1 MPISHSTRLL
11 TLAFAATTGAGVSC
25 SSPDKSDQ
33 SPPMETA
40 ASVATPQ
47 KATPAPDTTS
57 PVQPPETTVAQSAPM
72 KASTAGAPKA
82 RTTASRTVNAPKP
95 ATAPSAPAP
104 ESASATPAPA
114 AATGQ
119 DKWLS
124 YDAATKTVTFELIAG
139 PFTFNGFRNGGG
151 TLVVPANANV
161 VMNFVNKDG
170 TPHSAIVISGEGPI
184 PNSATDPAIQRAY
197 TNKVLEGLPQEAT
210 DVLRFPVPASGTY
223 RIFCGVPG
231 HGLSGMW
238 IWMKIDPAA
247 KAPTFGATKA

>member
-1 MPISHSTRLL
+1 
-11 TLAFAATTGAGVSC
+11 
-25 SSPDKSDQ
+25 
-33 SPPMETA
+33 META

-47 KATPAPDTTS
+47 KATTPTSDTT
-57 PVQPPETTVAQSAPM
+57 PRVQPPETSATQPASV
-72 KASTAGAPKA
+72 KASTAPAPKA
-82 RTTASRTVNAPKP
+82 RTTASRPSTAPKP
-95 ATAPSAPAP
+95 TAAPAASTP
-104 ESASATPAPA
+104 DSATATPAPA

-119 DKWLS
+119 EKWLS

-151 TLVVPANANV
+151 TLVVPASANV

-210 DVLRFPVPASGTY
+210 DVMRFPVPASGTY

-231 HGLSGMW
+231 HGSSGMW

-247 KAPTFGATKA
+247 KAPSFGATKA

>member
-1 MPISHSTRLL
+1 MPTSHSTRLL
-11 TLAFAATTGAGVSC
+11 ALALATGAGVSC
-25 SSPDKSDQ
+25 SSPNKSDQ

-47 KATPAPDTTS
+47 KAATTTS
-57 PVQPPETTVAQSAPM
+57 DTSPSMETPETSAAQAAPV
-72 KASTAGAPKA
+72 KASTAPRA
-82 RTTASRTVNAPKP
+82 RASASRTSTAPKP
-95 ATAPSAPAP
+95 TASPSAPAAD
-104 ESASATPAPA
+104 SASATPAPA

-119 DKWLS
+119 EKWLS

-151 TLVVPANANV
+151 TLVVPASANV

-197 TNKVLEGLPQEAT
+197 TNKVLEGLPQEGT
-210 DVLRFPVPASGTY
+210 DVMRFPVPASGTY

-247 KAPTFGATKA
+247 KAPTFGATKG